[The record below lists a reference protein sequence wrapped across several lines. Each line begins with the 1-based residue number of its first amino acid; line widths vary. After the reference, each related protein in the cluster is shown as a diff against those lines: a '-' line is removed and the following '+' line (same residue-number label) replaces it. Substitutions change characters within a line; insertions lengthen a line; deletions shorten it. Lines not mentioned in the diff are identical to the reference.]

1 MSGKGDEIEVI
12 IRGLVESGAIVQYQ
26 YNLSTASLLIIGR
39 NVEDTPPRFTHQ
51 LVCNAQPGLL
61 GMDSAA
67 AAVCEP
73 LRQTIA
79 WLK

>member
-1 MSGKGDEIEVI
+1 M
-12 IRGLVESGAIVQYQ
+12 QHQ
-26 YNLSTASLLIIGR
+26 YNLGTAALLIISR
-39 NVEDTPPRFTHQ
+39 NVEDTPPRLTYQ

-67 AAVCEP
+67 VAVCEP

-79 WLK
+79 WLE